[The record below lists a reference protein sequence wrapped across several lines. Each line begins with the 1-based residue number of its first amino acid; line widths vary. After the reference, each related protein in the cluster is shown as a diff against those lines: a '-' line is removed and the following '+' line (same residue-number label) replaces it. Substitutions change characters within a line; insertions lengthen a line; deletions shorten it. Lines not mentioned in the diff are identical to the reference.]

1 MLIANAFIW
10 SVAFLF
16 VFSIASSSTRVFKT
30 FKFGSIV
37 DSYRSIVDSY
47 RSLFSSL
54 AFLFSRSASIFVLS
68 FSISLEH
75 ISISAVSCMISFI
88 VYLYIIIIDAFN
100 FILIVIDTLN
110 RSFRASLRYIRRPY
124 NPCTLRSQCHCT
136 QDNRC

>member
-37 DSYRSIVDSY
+37 DSYRSIIDSY

-54 AFLFSRSASIFVLS
+54 AFLFSQSASIFALS
-68 FSISLEH
+68 FSISLKH
-75 ISISAVSCMISFI
+75 ISISSVSFI